1 MKLSEM
7 VENDIWKIADS
18 GVIVARG
25 LDYYESRMISSMTV
39 SEDGIKAK
47 VRGTYGEYDV
57 SIRVENGEIVSDCD
71 CPYSGYG
78 CKHKVAVLFRFIREK
93 DHEER
98 DEHPSKDN
106 VKIDIR
112 NEISKMGKE
121 QMIAILSDLCD
132 VNEDVKRDVLLSM
145 SENDVAIN
153 AGRDILIDQIRDVLY
168 GSGEFISYEDV
179 FHVVRLLKDIRER
192 VLKLAP
198 EDQSEILRTMID
210 GCYDAFERCD
220 DSSGS
225 LGEVTM
231 ECLEDLGKSI
241 RDQELTNDEKIG
253 IYRDIF
259 LKISDEKWGME
270 EGYMNMILNIP
281 SAPGDFAILL
291 EELSSRVPDKTHN
304 EEIFKD
310 IMKRAYLGAGRDE
323 EYLSML
329 EEEEDITELVRY
341 WDNKGE
347 RGKAVKIAEEG
358 LKTSTSVLERFD
370 IINYLKDT
378 YSSLGKWKDLNRIQI
393 LEFKTFPSLKT
404 YKQIRETAEKIGNWR
419 VIRKG
424 LLEMARG
431 DEHVRIL
438 LFEGEKEEA
447 SIIVKRGEERLSEEV
462 KKEVASMIEKD
473 DPREAVRIYSRL
485 MNDHIDNKNR
495 ADYRLAALF
504 AKRVKKVLL
513 NVDEEEEWE
522 RFLSQVKEQNR
533 NRPAL
538 QQEFRRL

>member
-1 MKLSEM
+1 MKLSDM

-18 GVIVARG
+18 GSIVARG
-25 LDYYESRMISSMTV
+25 LDYYESGMISSMTV

-57 SIRVENGEIVSDCD
+57 NIRVENGEIVSDCD

-78 CKHKVAVLFRFIREK
+78 CKHKVAVLFKFIKERGG
-93 DHEER
+93 EELPAA
-98 DEHPSKDN
+98 ENPE
-106 VKIDIR
+106 IDIR
-112 NEISKMGKE
+112 FEISKMSKE
-121 QMIAILSDLCD
+121 QMISILSDLCE
-132 VNEDVKRDVLLSM
+132 VNEDVKRDVFLSM
-145 SENDVAIN
+145 RENDVAIK
-153 AGRDILIDQIRDVLY
+153 AGRDILVDQILDVLY

-179 FHVVRLLKDIRER
+179 FHMVTLLEDIKKR

-198 EDQSEILRTMID
+198 EDRSEILRTMID
-210 GCYDAFERCD
+210 GCYDAFYRCD

-231 ECLEDLGKSI
+231 ECLEDLGRSI
-241 RDQELTNDEKIG
+241 RDQELTKDEKRG
-253 IYRDIF
+253 IYRDI
-259 LKISDEKWGME
+259 LPKIFDEKWGME
-270 EGYMNMILNIP
+270 EGYVNMILNIP
-281 SAPGDFAILL
+281 SAPGDFTILL
-291 EELSSRVPDKTHN
+291 EELSSKVTEKTHH
-304 EEIFKD
+304 EDIFKE
-310 IMKRAYLGAGRDE
+310 IMKKAYLGAGRDE
-323 EYLSML
+323 EYLSIL

-358 LKTSTSVLERFD
+358 LKTSTSILERFD
-370 IINYLKDT
+370 IINYLKET
-378 YSSLGKWKDLNRIQI
+378 YSSLGKWEDLNRIQI
-393 LEFKTFPSLKT
+393 LEFGGHSSLKT
-404 YKQIRETAEKIGNWR
+404 YKQIKEVAEKIGNWGD
-419 VIRKG
+419 IRKG

-438 LFEGEKEEA
+438 LFDGEKEEA
-447 SIIVKRGEERLSEEV
+447 SIIAKRGEERLSEEV
-462 KKEVASMIEKD
+462 RKEVASMIEKD
-473 DPREAVRIYSRL
+473 DPRGAVRIYDQL

-522 RFLSQVKEQNR
+522 RFLSQVREQNR

-538 QQEFRRL
+538 LQEFRRL